1 MKFKSYEETLK
12 TLKNSIKPCEKI
24 QKVAITST
32 LNRILAVDIIA
43 KENYPQ
49 YETSAMD
56 GYACKFSDLS
66 AGKLKILGDIPAGT
80 NPMNIGLKDG
90 ECIKTFTGS
99 LMCKNSDTLIP
110 IENVDVKDGYIFI
123 NQGVKKGFA
132 VRKIGE
138 SYKKDDILIRKGT
151 KLSYSEIALL
161 AELGEFHISVFMK
174 PKVGVLATGSEI
186 RDLGEALQTPA
197 QIHSSNHIAIASML
211 ELMGCEAVI
220 LPIIKDEKN
229 LVKEA
234 IINGIKSCDMLI
246 TTGGVSVGDY
256 DFVKSSLKEN
266 CEILVDGAAIKPG
279 RHIKIAKFNDKYI
292 FALPGFPYSAMVMCV
307 LYVRVLINELFC
319 IKEENEIEAIL
330 SQDYVKKTEFLE
342 FTACNITFKDGKVF
356 ANLEGKK
363 SGSSAI
369 INNLNNNAA
378 LLICPLE
385 KKDGLK
391 NGEVVKVLKML

>member
-1 MKFKSYEETLK
+1 M
-12 TLKNSIKPCEKI
+12 
-24 QKVAITST
+24 
-32 LNRILAVDIIA
+32 
-43 KENYPQ
+43 
-49 YETSAMD
+49 
-56 GYACKFSDLS
+56 
-66 AGKLKILGDIPAGT
+66 
-80 NPMNIGLKDG
+80 
-90 ECIKTFTGS
+90 
-99 LMCKNSDTLIP
+99 
-110 IENVDVKDGYIFI
+110 
-123 NQGVKKGFA
+123 
-132 VRKIGE
+132 
-138 SYKKDDILIRKGT
+138 IRKGT

-356 ANLEGKK
+356 ASLEGKK

-369 INNLNNNAA
+369 INNLNNSAA

-391 NGEVVKVLKML
+391 KGEVVKVLKML